1 MCDNVLVPGP
11 QPPHS
16 TPSVPCCLHMFLKLS
31 AMCECESASASAS
44 VYVIETNRLTFN
56 LNSYTNNCM
65 AWAWV
70 RGLRFRRGVGSDC
83 CRLPPI
89 DCSSRIKPLTCPL
102 NFIFHNIYAQSETRT
117 LGTLVAELLVLVAG
131 INFKLPTNIWFKT
144 ALYK

>member
-11 QPPHS
+11 QPPHPVQPHLSPAAS
-16 TPSVPCCLHMFLKLS
+16 TCSLNCQQC
-31 AMCECESASASAS
+31 ASASASAS
-44 VYVIETNRLTFN
+44 VYVMETNRLTFN

-70 RGLRFRRGVGSDC
+70 RGLRFRRGVGCDC

-102 NFIFHNIYAQSETRT
+102 NSIFHNIYAQSETRT
-117 LGTLVAELLVLVAG
+117 LGTLVAELLVVSCR
-131 INFKLPTNIWFKT
+131 N
-144 ALYK
+144 